1 MTEPTCAD
9 DRPQHPWGWQVTP
22 GSSDIDEQRHRRWR
36 GWRRLVFPGIWLI
49 YLGQTAAG
57 VSKHSTGWGAAVGY
71 AIILAFCWCYL
82 QSLPAAWADRRR
94 LFWTWYAAM
103 MALCAI
109 ETLFAHEDAFVMC
122 VYIAVVSVG
131 FLGRRAWFVLGAL
144 TVIAT
149 VMPRLVPE
157 WHAKLQ
163 TVNALTIPLVGLAMW
178 GFFGVIRT
186 NQALAD
192 ARSEVARLAAEN
204 ERSRIARDLHDLLG
218 HSLTTI
224 TVKAGLAR
232 RLAQRHDNER
242 AAIEIAEVEELSR
255 RSLADV
261 RAAVAGH
268 RDVTLAGELATA
280 REVLRASGIVAELPG
295 SVDIVDPSLSE
306 LFGWVA
312 REGVTNVVR
321 HARAAHCTIKVD
333 RNWIEILDDG
343 RGGIAGAGNGLTGL
357 RERVEAAGGIV
368 QIGGSSFGGWRLRVD
383 VPSAGQS
390 PASAD
395 NSSAATA

>member
-1 MTEPTCAD
+1 MTDSTCDDSARPPT
-9 DRPQHPWGWQVTP
+9 RWGWGAGDV
-22 GSSDIDEQRHRRWR
+22 EARRWR
-36 GWRRLVFPGIWLI
+36 GWRRFVFPGIWLI

-57 VSKHSTGWGAAVGY
+57 VSKHSSGWAAAAGY
-71 AIILAFCWCYL
+71 VIIIVFGWCYL
-82 QSLPAAWADRRR
+82 QALPAAWANRRQ
-94 LFWTWYAAM
+94 LFLALYAAM
-103 MALCAI
+103 IALCAV
-109 ETLFAHEDAFVMC
+109 EAVFAHEDAFVMC
-122 VYIAVVSVG
+122 IYIAVVSVG
-131 FLGRRAWFVLGAL
+131 FLGKYSWFAIGAL
-144 TVIAT
+144 TVVAT
-149 VMPRLVPE
+149 VTPRLVPE
-157 WHAKLQ
+157 WHAKVQ
-163 TVNALTIPLVGLAMW
+163 PANALTIPLVGLAMW

-242 AAIEIAEVEELSR
+242 AATEIAEVEELAR
-255 RSLADV
+255 KSLGEV

-280 REVLRASGIVAELPG
+280 REVLRAAGLVAELPG

-306 LFGWVA
+306 LFGWVT

-321 HARAAHCTIKVD
+321 HARASRCTITVD
-333 RNWIEILDDG
+333 RNWIEIVDDG

-357 RERVEAAGGIV
+357 RERVEAAGGTV
-368 QIGGSSFGGWRLRVD
+368 QIGGGSFAGWCLRVD
-383 VPSAGQS
+383 VPLAGKSQAPLDSS
-390 PASAD
+390 PKI
-395 NSSAATA
+395 TA

>member
-1 MTEPTCAD
+1 MTDDSTCGPT
-9 DRPQHPWGWQVTP
+9 RHPRPWGWND
-22 GSSDIDEQRHRRWR
+22 GSTVFDVEDQRRKWR
-36 GWRRLVFPGIWLI
+36 GWRRLVFPGIWLA

-57 VSKHSTGWGAAVGY
+57 VSKHSSGWAAGVGY
-71 AIILAFCWCYL
+71 AILLAFGACYL
-82 QSLPAAWADRRR
+82 AATSAAWAGRRQT
-94 LFWTWYAAM
+94 FWALYGLM
-103 MALCAI
+103 M
-109 ETLFAHEDAFVMC
+109 TLTGVEAVFAHEDAAVMC
-122 VYIAVVSVG
+122 IYIAVLSVG
-131 FLGRRAWFVLGAL
+131 ALRRNAWYAIGGL

-149 VMPRLVPE
+149 VGPRLVPA
-157 WHAKLQ
+157 WHADLQ
-163 TVNALTIPLVGLAMW
+163 PAMTLTIPLVALAMW

-232 RLAQRHDNER
+232 RLAERHDNER
-242 AAIEIAEVEELSR
+242 AAVEIAEVEELSR
-255 RSLADV
+255 QSLAEV

-268 RDVTLAGELATA
+268 RDVTIAGEIATA
-280 REVLRASGIVAELPG
+280 REVLHAAGLVAELPG

-306 LFGWVA
+306 LFGWVT

-321 HARAAHCTIKVD
+321 HARAAHCIIKVD
-333 RNWIEILDDG
+333 RNWIEIRDDG

-357 RERVEAAGGIV
+357 RERVEADPYIDQMQPETEALVEELVPQWRGVAAGG
-368 QIGGSSFGGWRLRVD
+368 
-383 VPSAGQS
+383 AG
-390 PASAD
+390 
-395 NSSAATA
+395 